1 MLTSLEQV
9 LSLLQQTASEVAGN
23 KGSTVLVYPVG
34 EVLAGDA
41 DLTTLPALELV
52 VIDVIPFFHGS

>member
-9 LSLLQQTASEVAGN
+9 FSLLQQTASEVAGN
-23 KGSTVLVYPVG
+23 KSSTVLVYAVG

-41 DLTTLPALELV
+41 DLTTRPALELV
-52 VIDVIPFFHGS
+52 VIDVIPFLHRP